1 MAQLKKHDDLSVAVQ
16 VNGEPFIT
24 ADNGIIFEEI
34 GSDSVLL
41 YIKSAA
47 DDKIDIKIKIE
58 KKK

>member
-24 ADNGIIFEEI
+24 EDQGILYEEV
-34 GSDSVLL
+34 GNDPALL
-41 YIKSAA
+41 YVKTEDGKEIKM
-47 DDKIDIKIKIE
+47 KIF